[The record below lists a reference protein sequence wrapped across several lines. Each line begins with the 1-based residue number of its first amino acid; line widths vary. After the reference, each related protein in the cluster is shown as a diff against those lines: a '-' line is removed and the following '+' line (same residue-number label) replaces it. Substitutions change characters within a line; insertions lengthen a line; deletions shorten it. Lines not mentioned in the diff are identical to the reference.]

1 MLGTIRTAVKQLRE
15 RFAKASHKRD
25 STWHGRQDMAEFDPN
40 DFFKDKPGDGGG
52 QSSGGATGIFGP
64 VEEQPAAPVA
74 PAAWPPPVAEAAKP
88 AVPSVHEVKFHAPGS
103 GDPGNTDPLQRIL
116 NSMPASPAATAY
128 GPSAAEP
135 VYTPPAPAPTL
146 SVPSTPSAAA
156 PPPANVGGGGFPQMV
171 EALKKPAPPTFSA
184 PSVASAPAP
193 PPADAGGG
201 GFTQMFEALK
211 TPAPAPQ
218 EPPYAP
224 PAPPPTF
231 SAPSVASAPAPPPT
245 NAGGAV

>member
-135 VYTPPAPAPTL
+135 VYTPPAPAPTF

-156 PPPANVGGGGFPQMV
+156 PPPANVGGGGFTQMF
-171 EALKKPAPPTFSA
+171 ETLKPPAPAPPYAPPAPAPTFSA
-184 PSVASAPAP
+184 PSVAS
-193 PPADAGGG
+193 
-201 GFTQMFEALK
+201 
-211 TPAPAPQ
+211 
-218 EPPYAP
+218 
-224 PAPPPTF
+224 
-231 SAPSVASAPAPPPT
+231 
-245 NAGGAV
+245 